1 MHERVPFRRLSVFYS
16 ASAGMF
22 VGTDRAPPYGQGHTL
37 DNRGTRSYGESVFQL
52 HALYRARTSLWQ
64 KRTLRD
70 ASGSQDHIYIQV
82 PKGAASGGDQR
93 PTESA
98 SEPERHL
105 IPNHSTILT
114 AIKSNVLATSRTKMI
129 QSFIFFFGTTRK
141 KRDP

>member
-1 MHERVPFRRLSVFYS
+1 MGKAFFSYMLSIVPGRPC
-16 ASAGMF
+16 G
-22 VGTDRAPPYGQGHTL
+22 
-37 DNRGTRSYGESVFQL
+37 
-52 HALYRARTSLWQ
+52 
-64 KRTLRD
+64 KREDTRD
-70 ASGSQDHIYIQV
+70 ASGSQDHTYIQV

-141 KRDP
+141 KGTLEFFFFWLL